1 MAKISPKD
9 NENYKCTDPKC
20 LTKLNI
26 KIMKKTAPR
35 HRIIITLNI
44 SAKRKNLKLSKKGH
58 ILCRGQI

>member
-1 MAKISPKD
+1 MAKFSPKD

-35 HRIIITLNI
+35 HRIITLNI
-44 SAKRKNLKLSKKGH
+44 SAKRKKLKLSKKGH
-58 ILCRGQI
+58 IL